1 MATHVVEIPN
11 AAGRVEVIEPGML
24 SGLVVKVDGR
34 PLAKSSFFSTTYPVP
49 LQSGGTAEMK
59 VVLDTL
65 RGGFRVESEGF
76 VQSYGEKIPALLAAL
91 AFLPFAL
98 VAVGGA
104 LGGGIGGLGWGANR
118 LIAAQAWP
126 LPVRAVA
133 MLGVT
138 VASFVV
144 WFGLAAAFALAMG
157 R

>member
-1 MATHVVEIPN
+1 MSTHIVEIPN
-11 AAGRVEVIEPGML
+11 AAGRVEVTEPGML
-24 SGLVVKVDGR
+24 SGLVVKVDGK

-49 LQSGGTAEMK
+49 LQGGGTVETK
-59 VVLDTL
+59 VIPDTL
-65 RGGFRVESEGF
+65 RGGFRVESGGL
-76 VQSYGEKIPALLAAL
+76 VQSYGEKIPALRAAL

-126 LPVRAVA
+126 LPVRALA
-133 MLGVT
+133 MIGVT
-138 VASFVV
+138 LASFALWFVV
-144 WFGLAAAFALAMG
+144 AAAFSLAIG